1 MESFLS
7 IIYEGTDTG
16 YKVSNLGRIKN
27 KHNKFLTPYPV
38 GNGYPAIKL
47 VVGGSARS
55 FYVHSLVMC
64 VFSKFPLELYMEN
77 RKLMVNHKDGKILNN
92 NYANLE
98 FCTGSQ
104 NAFHA
109 VKNGLTKAKRYVSK
123 AGRGCY
129 FDDVTVAAMRSMRQ
143 KTSLS
148 QQVIAKIF
156 GTTQPTV
163 ARICNYTRRAI

>member
-1 MESFLS
+1 MEKFTPILFKCK
-7 IIYEGTDTG
+7 DTG

-27 KHNKFLTPYPV
+27 KHDKFLTPHPV

-47 VVGGSARS
+47 VVGGSPRS

-64 VFSKFPLELYMEN
+64 AFSKFPLELYMEN
-77 RKLMVNHKDGKILNN
+77 RKLMVNHKDGMIFNN
-92 NYANLE
+92 NYENLE

-123 AGRGCY
+123 SGRGCY

-143 KTSLS
+143 KTGLS
-148 QQVIAKIF
+148 QQTIAKIF